1 MHDTHCISSLS
12 KEENWMEDGN
22 GASRHD
28 LDVLLQFE
36 MTPWLQANKQP
47 Q

>member
-1 MHDTHCISSLS
+1 MV
-12 KEENWMEDGN
+12 EGN
-22 GASRHD
+22 GTSRYD